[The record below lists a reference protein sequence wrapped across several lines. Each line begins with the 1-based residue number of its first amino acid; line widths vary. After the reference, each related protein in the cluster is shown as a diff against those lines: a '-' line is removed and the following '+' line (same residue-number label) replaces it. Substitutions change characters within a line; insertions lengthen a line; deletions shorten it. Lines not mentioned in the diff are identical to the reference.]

1 MAFENLLAEQFLSL
15 FTFIFVNVCCN
26 AWEICLFDTKLRFCH
41 FQEIS
46 ALKSSSI
53 AIARRVISSINKI
66 N

>member
-1 MAFENLLAEQFLSL
+1 MAFENLLAEQFSSL
-15 FTFIFVNVCCN
+15 FTFIVVNVCCY
-26 AWEICLFDTKLRFCH
+26 AWEICLFDTKLRFYH

-46 ALKSSSI
+46 FLTSSSI